1 MLAAPGRRAT
11 PEEDDMSWVA
21 IIVAGVVSMGLGA
34 LWFSPLMFAKPWTA
48 MRVDKAPMSG
58 VVSRDALR
66 HHRDRHP
73 GQRDHPRLAHRSCR
87 RARSCRRGGHRPLRG
102 PRLRRAGAPLG
113 QPVQRAPG

>member
-1 MLAAPGRRAT
+1 WTATRRRPRASMYANALAGSRARAVALSDGIARLLAFRDGVGPMLAAPGRRAT

-58 VVSRDALR
+58 
-66 HHRDRHP
+66 
-73 GQRDHPRLAHRSCR
+73 
-87 RARSCRRGGHRPLRG
+87 
-102 PRLRRAGAPLG
+102 
-113 QPVQRAPG
+113 